1 MIDILNEKNIK
12 TNSERNLINF
22 LADDAKIY
30 SLYSLGVAKDENST
44 QNALM
49 LEEI

>member
-1 MIDILNEKNIK
+1 MIRLLEEKQIK
-12 TNSERNLINF
+12 TNSERYLINY

-44 QNALM
+44 
-49 LEEI
+49 